1 MFPRGEVI
9 IIGATNR
16 LDAVDPAL
24 RRAGRFDREL
34 HFPPPHA
41 SARRDILDIYTKH
54 WTPRPS
60 EETLDHVAQVTS
72 GYGGEFFLIIKVL
85 LQVFF
90 LNLVIKK
97 LSWII

>member
-1 MFPRGEVI
+1 M

-41 SARRDILDIYTKH
+41 NARRDILDIYTKD
-54 WTPRPS
+54 WQPRPS
-60 EETLDHVAQVTS
+60 EDTLDYLAEVTG
-72 GYGGEFFLIIKVL
+72 GYGGK
-85 LQVFF
+85 
-90 LNLVIKK
+90 NLFENIYILFV
-97 LSWII
+97 